1 MAIEKVNV
9 DGSVTEFFELLREMR
24 GITPIAEKMHKLLC
38 DLQQKPAMST
48 SAQKVLY
55 MYLSLLEDGNT
66 RIPLDEKMLFAKWS
80 QKWNGL
86 VVQAESRDALRGF
99 KRDELYLSADAF
111 LPIIRGGVQD
121 ILLKGYSQI
130 IGDESTPLHLQK
142 TPQCDYL
149 ISAKHL
155 EDKIHIENIF
165 KSGIFKESTIENN
178 AVPQAK
184 EFVQSLLR
192 EGSPIDFDDRQAE
205 VIARGAL
212 QNLIITGG
220 PGTGKT
226 TVIGFLLWKLFASD
240 ARYLNWDLFM
250 AAPSG
255 KAADRLAESM
265 EDTLREISE
274 DVRNEH
280 PEFVEKL
287 ARTSSYTL
295 HRLLKYSVS
304 KGGFTFNASNPLP
317 EKSIYIIDEASMID
331 VSLFAAFLQA
341 LPPSGDF
348 KLFILGDPNQ
358 LPSVDAGAVL
368 GNILEFDRNFVV
380 KLVCSNRFNDDS
392 KIGVLAGK
400 IQRGENIVFDASP
413 FDSREAY
420 WDARDSVN
428 LLDLDGGRNLSRKE
442 ELHSV
447 EALVRKWTKKFYAPL
462 LDLAA
467 SVNPDIPAEC
477 VSPEQLNICEK
488 LWNVANQA
496 RILSAERRGN
506 RGVEILNQIVSETL
520 TQSTASRFVG
530 QILIFNR
537 NQNEFKLYNGDTGIV
552 VRSERHEQLFLM
564 LKKQSRF
571 CFFPLSYF
579 PEDCLESAFAI
590 TIHKSQGSGY
600 PNILMFLPTRKGH
613 PLLNRQILYTGVTRT
628 KKQSLTIVATPETF
642 KSACETVIERDT
654 GIEL

>member
-1 MAIEKVNV
+1 MNLEIANVN
-9 DGSVTEFFELLREMR
+9 GSVVEFYTLLREMR
-24 GITPIAEKMHKLLC
+24 GISLVAEKMHNLLC
-38 DLQQKPAMST
+38 ALQQKPQLSFD
-48 SAQKVLY
+48 AQKLLY
-55 MYLSLLEDGNT
+55 IYLSLQEDGNT
-66 RIPLDEKMLFAKWS
+66 RIPLNAELLYSKWE

-86 VVQAESRDALRGF
+86 VVQHQEPCPSAEV
-99 KRDELYLSADAF
+99 F
-111 LPIIRGGVQD
+111 LPIIRKGVED
-121 ILLKGYSQI
+121 LAAGKYTQI
-130 IGDESTPLHLQK
+130 IGEGATPLRLQQ
-142 TPQCDYL
+142 TPQCAYL

-155 EDKIHIENIF
+155 EDKNHIENIF
-165 KSGIFKESTIENN
+165 KSGFFKESPLDSAAI
-178 AVPQAK
+178 PQAK
-184 EFVQSLLR
+184 EFVHGLLR
-192 EGSPIDFDDRQAE
+192 EGSPIRFDDRQAE
-205 VIARGAL
+205 VIARGVS

-240 ARYLNWDLFM
+240 ADYLNWNLYM

-265 EDTLREISE
+265 DDTLREISAAARDE
-274 DVRNEH
+274 NPR
-280 PEFVEKL
+280 FVEKL
-287 ARTSSYTL
+287 AKASSYTL

-304 KGGFTFNASNPLP
+304 KGGFTFNSGNPLP

-331 VSLFAAFLQA
+331 ISLFAAFLQA
-341 LPPSGDF
+341 LPSSGNF

-380 KLVCSNRFNDDS
+380 KLIRSNRFNDDS

-400 IQRGENIVFDASP
+400 IQRGEDVTFEGVPFDAHAP
-413 FDSREAY
+413 YWEAT
-420 WDARDSVN
+420 DSVHQ
-428 LLDLDGGRNLSRKE
+428 LDLDQGQTLSRKE
-442 ELHSV
+442 ELNAIES
-447 EALVRKWTKKFYAPL
+447 LVRKWTKKFYAPL
-462 LDLAA
+462 MDLASA
-467 SVNPDIPAEC
+467 VDPAMPSDK
-477 VSPEQLNICEK
+477 VTPEQRAIREK
-488 LWNVANQA
+488 LWSVANQA

-506 RGVEILNQIVSETL
+506 RGVETLNRMVAEALGQNAS
-520 TQSTASRFVG
+520 SRFVG

-552 VRSERHEQLFLM
+552 VKSELHEQYFLM
-564 LKKQSRF
+564 LKKQSEYVF
-571 CFFPLSYF
+571 YPLSYF
-579 PEDCLESAFAI
+579 AEDCLEPSFAI

-600 PNILMFLPTRKGH
+600 PNIMMFLPTRKGH

-628 KKQSLTIVATPETF
+628 KKQSLTILATPETF

>member
-1 MAIEKVNV
+1 MAIEKVNIN
-9 DGSVTEFFELLREMR
+9 GSSADFFDLLREMR
-24 GITPIAEKMHKLLC
+24 GISPIAEKLHKLLC
-38 DLQQKPAMST
+38 DLQQKPLLSAN
-48 SAQKVLY
+48 AQKVLLV
-55 MYLSLLEDGNT
+55 YLSLLEDGNT
-66 RIPLDEKMLFAKWS
+66 RIPLDEKLLFAKWT

-86 VVQAESRDALRGF
+86 VVQAESRDALRGCQ
-99 KRDELYLSADAF
+99 REGSYLSAESF
-111 LPIIRGGVQD
+111 LPIIREGVRD
-121 ILLKGYSQI
+121 ILSGEYKQI
-130 IGDESTPLHLQK
+130 IGDSATPLHFQP
-142 TPQCDYL
+142 TPQCCYL
-149 ISAKHL
+149 ISSKHL
-155 EDKIHIENIF
+155 EDKTHVEKIF
-165 KSGIFKESTIENN
+165 KSGIFEEASLDN
-178 AVPQAK
+178 AAVEQAK
-184 EFVQSLLR
+184 DFVRGILR
-192 EGSPIDFDDRQAE
+192 VGSPIDFDDHQAE

-226 TVIGFLLWKLFASD
+226 TVIGFLLWKLFACDSD
-240 ARYLNWDLFM
+240 YLNWDLFM

-265 EDTLREISE
+265 EDTLHEISE
-274 DVRNEH
+274 NARNKN
-280 PEFVEKL
+280 PKFVEKL
-287 ARTSSYTL
+287 AKTSSYTL
-295 HRLLKYSVS
+295 HRLLKYSVA
-304 KGGFTFNASNPLP
+304 KGGFTFNSSNPLP
-317 EKSIYIIDEASMID
+317 ERAIYIIDEASMID

-341 LPPSGDF
+341 LPPSGNF

-380 KLVCSNRFNDDS
+380 KLVRSNRFNDDS

-400 IQRGENIVFDASP
+400 IQRGECIP
-413 FDSREAY
+413 FDGEPFNPHTAY
-420 WDARDSVN
+420 WESRDSVH
-428 LLDLDGGRNLSRKE
+428 LLDLDCGRMLSRKE
-442 ELHSV
+442 ELRFV
-447 EALVRKWTKKFYAPL
+447 ESLVRKWTNKFYAPL
-462 LDLAA
+462 MPLAEKI
-467 SVNPDIPAEC
+467 NPDLPPEC
-477 VSPEQLNICEK
+477 VTSEQHDVREK

-520 TQSTASRFVG
+520 TQSLASRFVG
-530 QILIFNR
+530 QVLIFNR

-552 VRSERHEQLFLM
+552 VRSERHDQLFLM
-564 LKKQSRF
+564 LKKQSKF

-579 PEDCLESAFAI
+579 SDDCLESAFAI

-642 KSACETVIERDT
+642 KAACETVIERDT